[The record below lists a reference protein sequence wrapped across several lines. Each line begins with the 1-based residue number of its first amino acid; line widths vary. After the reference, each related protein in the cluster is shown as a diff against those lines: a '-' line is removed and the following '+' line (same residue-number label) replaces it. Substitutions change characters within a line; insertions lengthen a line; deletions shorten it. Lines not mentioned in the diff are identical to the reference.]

1 MHQYETGNREMI
13 PAQISKRNKTVMIVD
28 DDVDQREYLTVILQS
43 NGLQVISFENAHKAL
58 SAIRDKTSIDI
69 VITDLQMPHMNGLQF
84 VEALRK
90 ILPGIPVIVLTGHAS
105 VETYF
110 KSFGLGVLEYIN
122 KPIDESEVIRIVKL
136 VINKANER
144 ARYRMSKKI

>member
-1 MHQYETGNREMI
+1 VNWHKTAKREII
-13 PAQISKRNKTVMIVD
+13 PAQISKRNKIVMIVE
-28 DDVDQREYLTVILQS
+28 DDVCQREYLTEILQK
-43 NGLQVISFENAHKAL
+43 NGLEVISFENAHKAL
-58 SAIRDKTSIDI
+58 SAIRDKTSIDL
-69 VITDLQMPHMNGLQF
+69 VITDLQMPQMNGLEF
-84 VEALRK
+84 VEAFRK
-90 ILPGIPVIVLTGHAS
+90 NLPEIPVIVLTGHAS

-144 ARYRMSKKI
+144 ACYRMRKNI